1 MEMKGPFFFV
11 LLSKGRKQPIIG
23 KAPRLSV
30 RIDILILLSDTFC
43 QLNQFHTNSEAAML
57 STYNRHTTAD
67 ITVREINVVG
77 NKSMFI
83 LRYINYVL
91 FCVSVF

>member
-1 MEMKGPFFFV
+1 
-11 LLSKGRKQPIIG
+11 
-23 KAPRLSV
+23 
-30 RIDILILLSDTFC
+30 
-43 QLNQFHTNSEAAML
+43 ML

-67 ITVREINVVG
+67 ITVREINAVG

-91 FCVSVF
+91 FCVSVFLNLAVSMAIKALCYKLENSPNTLIVCRRSIIFFDGK